1 MRQFL
6 ASILAAAGLGLAAL
20 MAIAAIGPS
29 VAAASEGRPPVYAA
43 QCWLTLEDRGTDAVL
58 VAHAAQGL
66 SGSWELTVDGEA
78 LGGVFE
84 GDGRNPSLLH
94 LFNAEVDFEDG
105 WDGHDSSS
113 SHDTRIQDWVPY
125 MKWTELVRMTI
136 VHYLL
141 CFPALLPGV
150 LKRAI
155 GPILIHESIS

>member
-29 VAAASEGRPPVYAA
+29 VAADSEGRPPVYAA
-43 QCWLTLEDRGTDAVL
+43 QCWLMLEDRGADAVL

-84 GDGRNPSLLH
+84 GDGRNPSLLVQADTGTDPAAR
-94 LFNAEVDFEDG
+94 LTV
-105 WDGHDSSS
+105 HDEAG
-113 SHDTRIQDWVPY
+113 RRVCF
-125 MKWTELVRMTI
+125 TERYQIRTLASR
-136 VHYLL
+136 
-141 CFPALLPGV
+141 
-150 LKRAI
+150 
-155 GPILIHESIS
+155 

>member
-6 ASILAAAGLGLAAL
+6 ASLLAAAGLGLAAV

-29 VAAASEGRPPVYAA
+29 VAADSEGRPPVYAA

-84 GDGRNPSLLH
+84 GDGRNP
-94 LFNAEVDFEDG
+94 
-105 WDGHDSSS
+105 
-113 SHDTRIQDWVPY
+113 
-125 MKWTELVRMTI
+125 
-136 VHYLL
+136 
-141 CFPALLPGV
+141 ALLAQADTAADPAARLMV
-150 LKRAI
+150 
-155 GPILIHESIS
+155 HDESGRRVCFTERYQTRTLASR